1 LGSHWSQKAVLLRH
15 EQLGK
20 REEDSPLVETSL
32 EKVVELSSFRM
43 DAVYCGFTSDE
54 EHSICVAVISFF
66 GRSRRGS

>member
-1 LGSHWSQKAVLLRH
+1 MSTWG
-15 EQLGK
+15 
-20 REEDSPLVETSL
+20 RERRTVHLWSL